1 MRKVYIEFTRPSR
14 WFKPF
19 SWAIKCIE
27 GTSYSHVR
35 LRFQKKS
42 GLEMVY
48 EASGTSVKF
57 IGPLA
62 LEDKKVDI
70 LHSYEYTITQAEF
83 SKMIDL
89 CVMHADLNYGYLQ
102 LLGILL
108 VRMFNLKKNPLSQGR
123 KSQVCSE
130 IVGRFVQEI
139 LKIDIPVNLDI
150 AGPKDIKDALDGS
163 VHNTKST

>member
-1 MRKVYIEFTRPSR
+1 MRTIYIEFTRSTS
-14 WFKPF
+14 WKTAWF
-19 SWAIKCIE
+19 SWLIRMVE
-27 GTSYSHVR
+27 GTPYSHVR
-35 LRFQKKS
+35 LRFKKRS

-62 LEDKKVDI
+62 LAEKPTKV
-70 LHSYEYTITQAEF
+70 LHSFEYTITQNEF

-89 CVMHADLNYGYLQ
+89 CVYNADLDYGYTQ

-108 VRMFNLKKNPLSQGR
+108 VRVFGLSKNPLSQGR

-130 IVGRFVQEI
+130 IVGRFLQEI
-139 LKIDIPVNLDI
+139 LGIGHNLDLDV
-150 AGPKDIKDALDGS
+150 AGPKDIFETLT
-163 VHNTKST
+163 TKGR